1 MPTIFSPADLKTTR
15 ASGTARA
22 TLADRAMLGS
32 DALQVERLTLDAS
45 AKTPSTAAPDGEHF
59 LYVIRGGGTARVG
72 SQSFTLEPESMLWL
86 EAGDE
91 YSIESGAEG
100 LEVLLCRAPAQR

>member
-1 MPTIFSPADLKTTR
+1 MPTIFSPAQLKTTR
-15 ASGTARA
+15 AGGAAHT
-22 TLADRAMLGS
+22 TLADAAMLGS

-59 LYVIRGGGTARVG
+59 LYVIRGTGTARVG
-72 SQSFTLEPESMLWL
+72 SESFTLEPESMLWL

-91 YSIESGAEG
+91 YSIEAGAEG
-100 LEVLLCRAPAQR
+100 LEVLRCTAS

>member
-22 TLADRAMLGS
+22 TLADPAMLGS

-45 AKTPSTAAPDGEHF
+45 AKTPSSAAPDGEHF
-59 LYVIRGGGTARVG
+59 LYVIRGAGTARVG
-72 SQSFTLEPESMLWL
+72 PQSFALEPESMLWL

-91 YSIESGAEG
+91 YSIEAGAG
-100 LEVLLCRAPAQR
+100 TLEVLLCHAPAQK